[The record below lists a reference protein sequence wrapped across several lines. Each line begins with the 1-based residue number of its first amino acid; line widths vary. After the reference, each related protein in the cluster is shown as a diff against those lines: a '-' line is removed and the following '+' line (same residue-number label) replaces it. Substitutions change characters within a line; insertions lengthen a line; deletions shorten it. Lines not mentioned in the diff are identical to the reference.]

1 MTAATVL
8 PHLTA
13 GLNAVSLVLLV
24 AGFALVWAG
33 RRDLH
38 RKVMASAVAVSAA
51 FLVLYVVYHFSAP
64 IFVFRGQ
71 GAVRPVYYALLVS
84 HVALAALV
92 APMVALTLARAMQGN
107 FVAHR
112 RLARLTWPVWVY
124 VSLSGLMVYVLLYH
138 VYL

>member
-24 AGFALVWAG
+24 AGFALVRAG

-92 APMVALTLARAMQGN
+92 APMVALTLARAMRGN

-112 RLARLTWPVWVY
+112 RLARLTWPVWAY